1 MNFINILDSIYLEEY
16 LETCYNEWSNKLKPF
31 NINDKIKRLNESNN
45 IILAIG
51 LIENNILVG
60 FISLFKND
68 YTQKPELT
76 PWYATM
82 YVKNKYRNKGYSKL
96 LNNELIKQAH
106 SLGYKKIYLKSKL
119 SNYYEKF
126 GANYIS
132 ELENGEKLYY
142 INTKKQRK

>member
-16 LETCYNEWSNKLKPF
+16 LTICYNEWSDKSKPF
-31 NINDKIKRLNESNN
+31 NLNDKIKRVKGSNN

-68 YTQKPELT
+68 CTQKVELT

-82 YVKNKYRNKGYSKL
+82 YVKNTYRNKGYSKL

-106 SLGYKKIYLKSKL
+106 SLGYEKIYLKSKL

-126 GANYIS
+126 GANYLS
-132 ELENGEKLYY
+132 KLEDGEKLYY